1 MISSFDNKHPRIKD
15 SVFIAQSAQVIGDVS
30 IAENSSVWFNSVIRG
45 DVHYI
50 QIGKNTNIQDGCVL
64 HVTKNTNPLII
75 GDHVTIGHRVV
86 AHGCKIGSNTLIGIG
101 SVVLDGAVIEELSVV
116 AAGSL
121 VPPGYKVPEGV
132 LAVGIPVKIKREL
145 KKVEIDRIYELSKNY
160 VEYSRRYISQ
170 NY

>member
-50 QIGKNTNIQDGCVL
+50 KIGKNTNIQDGCVL
-64 HVTKNTNPLII
+64 HVTKNINPLII

>member
-1 MISSFDNKHPRIKD
+1 MISSFNNKHPRIKD
-15 SVFIAQSAQVIGDVS
+15 TVFIAQSAQVIGDVS

-45 DVHYI
+45 DGHDMK
-50 QIGKNTNIQDGCVL
+50 IGKNTNIQDGGGL

-121 VPPGYKVPEGV
+121 VPPGYKVPGGF
-132 LAVGIPVKIKREL
+132 LAVGVPVKIKREL

-160 VEYSRRYISQ
+160 VEYSRQYISQ

>member
-15 SVFIAQSAQVIGDVS
+15 TVFIAQSAQVIGDVS
-30 IAENSSVWFNSVIRG
+30 IAQNSSVWFNSVIRG

-50 QIGKNTNIQDGCVL
+50 KIGKNTNIQDGCVL
-64 HVTKNTNPLII
+64 HVTKNTNSLII
-75 GDHVTIGHRVV
+75 GDNVTIGHRVV

-101 SVVLDGAVIEELSVV
+101 SIVLDGAVIEELSVV
-116 AAGSL
+116 ASGSL

-132 LAVGIPVKIKREL
+132 LAVGVPVKIKREL